1 MSKTFPLLATSLGGV
16 ALVLGIAYGVT
27 SRQHRDAE
35 IDMLQRQVASIEARR
50 AAEAEIVS
58 REAALNERIAELE
71 TALATAQDEAERAAS
86 EATALAAAAAEAPAS
101 PAAEAPAEVAVSFG
115 DPAAGEEVFMS
126 CSGCHQVGQGAE
138 DGIGPQLNGIF
149 GRDAA
154 GIDGF
159 PYSQSLTRMGAD
171 GLVWTL
177 ETLDAYIEN
186 PLALVSGTR
195 MSFDGLA
202 DPQERADLLAFLRI
216 YSDNPANIP
225 EAPATATA
233 TDHDLDPEILAIQGD
248 PEYGEYLAGECVTCH
263 QASGANEGIPSITL
277 WPEEAFVVAMH
288 AYKQQLRPHPVMQMI
303 AGRLNNEEIAAL
315 AAYFAQLSE

>member
-1 MSKTFPLLATSLGGV
+1 MSKTIPLLASSLGGV

-27 SRQHRDAE
+27 ARHYRAAE
-35 IDMLQRQVASIEARR
+35 IDTLQRQVASIEERR
-50 AAEAEIVS
+50 AAEAEIIS
-58 REAALNERIAELE
+58 REGELTGRIAELE
-71 TALATAQDEAERAAS
+71 AALATAREEAERAAA
-86 EATALAAAAAEAPAS
+86 EAVAMAAARPETDAPATED
-101 PAAEAPAEVAVSFG
+101 PVEVAVSFG
-115 DPAAGEEVFMS
+115 DPAAGEDVYQS

-138 DGIGPQLNGIF
+138 NGIGPQLNGVF

-154 GIDGF
+154 GIEGF

-233 TDHDLDPEILAIQGD
+233 TDHDLDPEILSIQGD

-263 QASGANEGIPSITL
+263 QASGANEGIPSITF
-277 WPEEAFVVAMH
+277 WPEDAFVVAMH
-288 AYKQQLRPHPVMQMI
+288 AYKRQLRPHPVMQMI

>member
-1 MSKTFPLLATSLGGV
+1 MSKTFPLLVTSLGGV
-16 ALVLGIAYGVT
+16 ALVLGVAYGVT

-35 IDMLQRQVASIEARR
+35 IDMLERQVASIEARR

-58 REAALNERIAELE
+58 REASLTDRIAALE
-71 TALATAQDEAERAAS
+71 TALAAAQDEAARAAA
-86 EATALAAAAAEAPAS
+86 EAAALAAAPAA
-101 PAAEAPAEVAVSFG
+101 PAAEAPAVVAVSFG
-115 DPAAGEEVFMS
+115 DPVAGEDVFMS
-126 CSGCHQVGQGAE
+126 CSGCHEVGQGAQ

-149 GRDAA
+149 GRGA
-154 GIDGF
+154 GAIEGF
-159 PYSQSLTRMGAD
+159 PYSRSLARMGAD

-177 ETLDAYIEN
+177 ETLDAYVEN

-195 MSFDGLA
+195 MSFGGLD
-202 DPQERADLLAFLRI
+202 DPQERADLLAFLRR
-216 YSDNPANIP
+216 YSDSPANIP

-263 QASGANEGIPSITL
+263 QVSGANEGIPSITL

-315 AAYFAQLSE
+315 AAYFGQLSE